1 MIRTCF
7 LLVAAAAFAQDDTA
21 EYFPLKVGNEW
32 RFKHSS
38 GEITWTVDR
47 KEKVGNVECFLLRH
61 RAKVR
66 GQEKEN
72 LLWLTADKEG
82 VRIHKAYQEVIRDPQ
97 FMFKFPLKRGEKWT
111 AKLKNSTSSC
121 IVDGEEDLKTP
132 AGEFKAF
139 KVTETVRAGR
149 ATQVVSY
156 FLAKDTGP
164 VRLSFVA
171 ESAQLNFDLV
181 KFTPGK

>member
-1 MIRTCF
+1 MTWKC
-7 LLVAAAAFAQDDTA
+7 LLLATAVLVQDETA
-21 EYFPLKVGNEW
+21 EYLPLKVGNEW

-61 RAKVR
+61 RSKVR

-82 VRIHKAYQEVIRDPQ
+82 VRIHKTNQETPKDPP
-97 FMFKFPLKRGEKWT
+97 FMFKYPLKRGESWT
-111 AKLKNSTSSC
+111 AKFKKWTSSC
-121 IVDGEEDLKTP
+121 AVDAEEDVRTP
-132 AGEFKAF
+132 AGEYKAF
-139 KVTETVRAGR
+139 KVTETVRAGQ

-164 VRLSFVA
+164 VRLSFAA
-171 ESAQLNFDLV
+171 EGALLNFDLV